1 MPTVLKV
8 ARQGQLT
15 LTRKVLAA
23 LGNPRFFEAE
33 ILPDRTLLLRP
44 ALKMTLD
51 EAEEAFAEHGIT
63 KEVLVEALPYISE
76 FRGKTVVVKIG
87 GAALED
93 PLLRRRFAEDLI
105 LLDWVG
111 IDLVVVHGGGRQIT
125 QMLDRV
131 GQQATFVD
139 GQRVTDAST
148 LEVVEMVLG
157 GALNQE
163 LVRLVNHLGGAAV
176 GLTGCDGGLAR
187 ARIVRPE
194 LGLVGEVEAVDR
206 EVIDRLLPAYIPVVA
221 PLATGP
227 DGNALNVNADVF
239 AARLAQ
245 ALGAEKL
252 VLLTDIA
259 GVLDRDRR
267 LRLVHGRLGRLRDR
281 GGLPGRPPPR
291 PRREGRRAPGV
302 VPPRVGHPRRR
313 WSHRPAPAARV
324 AAADRDRG
332 RRQVAAAP
340 LPHHRTCGS
349 ASGGSVG

>member
-1 MPTVLKV
+1 MDELIAK
-8 ARQGQLT
+8 AR
-15 LTRKVLAA
+15 
-23 LGNPRFFEAE
+23 
-33 ILPDRTLLLRP
+33 
-44 ALKMTLD
+44 
-51 EAEEAFAEHGIT
+51 
-63 KEVLVEALPYISE
+63 VLVEALPFISD

-93 PLLRRRFAEDLI
+93 PVLRRRFAEDLI

-131 GQQATFVD
+131 GQKATFVD
-139 GQRVTDAST
+139 GQRVTDAPT

-157 GALNQE
+157 GTLNQE

-187 ARIVRPE
+187 ATVTRPE
-194 LGLVGEVEAVDR
+194 LGLVGEVTAVDR
-206 EVIDRLLPAYIPVVA
+206 TVIDRLLPDYIPVVA

-259 GVLDRDRR
+259 GVLDAEQCLISSLTDAEARALIARGVIR
-267 LRLVHGRLGRLRDR
+267 GGMIPKVEQALAALAAGVHKIHIIDGRLEHAL
-281 GGLPGRPPPR
+281 LLEIFT
-291 PRREGRRAPGV
+291 REGVGTQLV
-302 VPPRVGHPRRR
+302 IKEPP
-313 WSHRPAPAARV
+313 
-324 AAADRDRG
+324 
-332 RRQVAAAP
+332 
-340 LPHHRTCGS
+340 
-349 ASGGSVG
+349 

>member
-1 MPTVLKV
+1 MDELIAK
-8 ARQGQLT
+8 AR
-15 LTRKVLAA
+15 
-23 LGNPRFFEAE
+23 
-33 ILPDRTLLLRP
+33 
-44 ALKMTLD
+44 
-51 EAEEAFAEHGIT
+51 
-63 KEVLVEALPYISE
+63 VLVEALPFISD

-93 PLLRRRFAEDLI
+93 PTLRRRFAEDLI

-131 GQQATFVD
+131 GQKATFVD
-139 GQRVTDAST
+139 GQRVTDAPT

-157 GALNQE
+157 GTLNQE

-187 ARIVRPE
+187 AAIVRPE
-194 LGLVGEVEAVDR
+194 LGLVGEVTSVDR
-206 EVIDRLLPAYIPVVA
+206 TVIDRLLPDYIPVVA

-259 GVLDRDRR
+259 GVLDGERR
-267 LRLVHGRLGRLRDR
+267 LISSLTDAEARGLIARGVITGGMIPKVEQALNALAAGVHKIHIIDGRLEHAL
-281 GGLPGRPPPR
+281 LLEIFT
-291 PRREGRRAPGV
+291 REGVGTQLVASPAKDVPGD
-302 VPPRVGHPRRR
+302 
-313 WSHRPAPAARV
+313 RP
-324 AAADRDRG
+324 
-332 RRQVAAAP
+332 
-340 LPHHRTCGS
+340 
-349 ASGGSVG
+349 